1 MPQISKIRIVNF
13 NYNDGNRFIPDEL
26 YDLASPDTGKALNTL
41 FNLNNGGGKTVLVV
55 TIKEMYGINRIDEFI
70 KNCNL
75 NGWLVNAIDI
85 QNRIEIHEKI
95 NEEIRFD

>member
-41 FNLNNGGGKTVLVV
+41 FNLNNGGGKTVLS
-55 TIKEMYGINRIDEFI
+55 
-70 KNCNL
+70 
-75 NGWLVNAIDI
+75 
-85 QNRIEIHEKI
+85 
-95 NEEIRFD
+95 

>member
-41 FNLNNGGGKTVLVV
+41 FNLNNGGGKTVLVQLMMQPVHQRQWPVEDVLKTIFHTRV
-55 TIKEMYGINRIDEFI
+55 TIRIYCWNGTWMEAR
-70 KNCNL
+70 KNC
-75 NGWLVNAIDI
+75 
-85 QNRIEIHEKI
+85 
-95 NEEIRFD
+95 

>member
-41 FNLNNGGGKTVLVV
+41 FNLIMVV
-55 TIKEMYGINRIDEFI
+55 ERQSLFS
-70 KNCNL
+70 L
-75 NGWLVNAIDI
+75 
-85 QNRIEIHEKI
+85 
-95 NEEIRFD
+95 